1 MGKHF
6 IWLLLFA
13 TFIVSCGDSKKDK
26 EGDLNDKKNKLE
38 ELKKHQASLA
48 DSINK
53 LENEIALLDTSSAK
67 NKNAKLV
74 GLTSLTTQSFVHYI
88 DLQGKVEAENS
99 SFVSPR
105 LGPGLVKAVY
115 VKEGDAVRKGQLLLK
130 LDDAVMRQQLAAQRS
145 GLSTMEVQLAT
156 ARDVANR
163 RENLWKQG
171 IGAEMQVIEARTN
184 VKALETQLATAR
196 QSLGV
201 IQEQLNATNIY
212 ADVSGVAEIV
222 NIRPGETFTGMA
234 GNMPQIAIVN
244 KSSLKATVQVPENY
258 AGKVRTGAPVVVVVP
273 DINKRWDDLKISRA
287 GQSIDPST
295 RTFTAETKIPNDPL
309 VRPNQI
315 VQIKIQ
321 DYQVPNTI
329 AIPVNTVQSDDK
341 GKYVFLAV
349 KEGER
354 MVARKKYVQV
364 GEMNASLIEVKD
376 GALKA
381 GDRLI
386 TDGYQ
391 NLYEGQV
398 ITEAVK

>member
-1 MGKHF
+1 MGKKF
-6 IWLLLFA
+6 FWLLMIGSV
-13 TFIVSCGDSKKDK
+13 IVSCGDSKKDN
-26 EGDLNDKKNKLE
+26 EGNLNDKKARLE
-38 ELKKHQASLA
+38 DLKKHQASLT
-48 DSINK
+48 DSIRK
-53 LENEIALLDTSSAK
+53 LENEIALLDTSAEKS
-67 NKNAKLV
+67 KNAKLV
-74 GLTSLTTQSFVHYI
+74 ALTPLTTQSFVHYI

-115 VKEGDAVRKGQLLLK
+115 VREGDAVRKGQLLLK
-130 LDDAVMRQQLAAQRS
+130 LDDAVIRQQLAAQRS

-156 ARDVANR
+156 ARDLSNR
-163 RENLWKQG
+163 RETLWKQG

-184 VKALETQLATAR
+184 VKALETQLATAK
-196 QSLGV
+196 QSIGI

-212 ADVSGVAEIV
+212 ADVAGVAEIV

-234 GNMPQIAIVN
+234 GTMPQISIVN

-258 AGKVRTGAPVVVVVP
+258 AGKVRTGAPVVVVIP

-295 RTFTAETKIPNDPL
+295 RTFTAETKIPSDPL
-309 VRPNQI
+309 IRPNQI
-315 VQIKIQ
+315 VQIRIQ

-341 GKYVFLAV
+341 GKYVFLAAN
-349 KEGER
+349 EGDR

-364 GEMNASLIEVKD
+364 GEMNGALIEIKD
-376 GALKA
+376 GALKT